1 MEPQPGNLKSTI
13 ILDFDRS
20 DVQNLVKAL
29 RQSND
34 PDRSFLQKAHFH
46 LSQLLLPVYSV
57 NEWQPVSKTL
67 RDRRGSCS
75 QRMACLEAVARA
87 AGIPTRVRA
96 LQVSGTFWYPRF
108 RLLRNLIPRR
118 ILLIWPQF
126 FLQGLWVD
134 FDELYLPMAQLA
146 ASSTSGFTNEGESLF
161 EAVQHTPVDFFGKT
175 CGMACARPEHNL
187 SKFILEEKGFFN
199 SRDEA
204 FRCFGSFQQT
214 LRGRLFE
221 LIFGGRRSI

>member
-1 MEPQPGNLKSTI
+1 
-13 ILDFDRS
+13 
-20 DVQNLVKAL
+20 
-29 RQSND
+29 
-34 PDRSFLQKAHFH
+34 
-46 LSQLLLPVYSV
+46 
-57 NEWQPVSKTL
+57 
-67 RDRRGSCS
+67 
-75 QRMACLEAVARA
+75 
-87 AGIPTRVRA
+87 
-96 LQVSGTFWYPRF
+96 
-108 RLLRNLIPRR
+108 
-118 ILLIWPQF
+118 LLIWPQF

>member
-1 MEPQPGNLKSTI
+1 
-13 ILDFDRS
+13 
-20 DVQNLVKAL
+20 
-29 RQSND
+29 
-34 PDRSFLQKAHFH
+34 
-46 LSQLLLPVYSV
+46 
-57 NEWQPVSKTL
+57 L

-96 LQVSGTFWYPRF
+96 LKVSGTFWYPRF